1 MQTNARPSASLQSS
15 AIQTLRRSVLSC
27 MLWEGEFYE
36 DGESIASR
44 IESLCQYVEPHD
56 IWALAYEAR
65 ARFNLRHAPLLL
77 LKCLLKKNAGSIA
90 GDAISEVV
98 SRPDEMCELLSLYW
112 KDGRKPLPNQLKKGL
127 ARAFTK
133 FDRYQLAKY
142 NRTDRAIKLRDVLF
156 LCHPTPRDAE
166 QAETWKMLVDGT
178 LPSPD
183 TWEVELSSGADKKET
198 FERLIREN
206 KLGYLALLRN
216 LRTMHEVG
224 CDRRLVKT
232 AILSRRG
239 ASRVMPFRFVAAARA
254 AVAFEPELDIALL
267 ATINELPVLSGHTI
281 ILVDVSGSMN
291 EALSARSDMTRMD
304 AAASLAS
311 ILNCESRQVF
321 TFSNDVVEVPPRLGM
336 AGVESI
342 IMSQPHCGTALR
354 HAVLG
359 VSKIPH
365 DRIIVITDE
374 QSHDGVVPSP
384 SCPNPYMI
392 NVGSY
397 EKGVSRGRGW
407 INLDGFSESV
417 IRYITEIEQ

>member
-1 MQTNARPSASLQSS
+1 
-15 AIQTLRRSVLSC
+15 

-65 ARFNLRHAPLLL
+65 TRFNLRHAPLLL
-77 LKCLLKKNAGSIA
+77 LKCLLKKHAGSIA
-90 GDAISEVV
+90 SDAISEVV
-98 SRPDEMCELLSLYW
+98 SRPDETCELLSMYW

-206 KLGYLALLRN
+206 KLGYLAMLRN

-254 AVAFEPELDIALL
+254 AVAFEAELDIALL

-281 ILVDVSGSMN
+281 LLVDVSGSMN

-321 TFSNDVVEVPPRLGM
+321 TFSNDLVEVPPRLGM

-342 IMSQPHCGTALR
+342 IQSQPHCGTALR

-397 EKGVSRGRGW
+397 EKGVSRGIGW

-417 IRYITEIEQ
+417 IRYITEIEQQHES